1 MTSNIKK
8 FRCKTIF
15 NKVIRRL
22 NNNNGISW
30 HFKHRFG
37 NDIYVWDGNDWTYLT
52 GNPLKFTSGLSYWDA
67 RWDSIQTVLHDPR
80 PTEERFAVDERKSTT
95 KQQKDYDAFGTFY
108 ELMIERD
115 YTTAVTLNDDVLG
128 VVRGFL
134 TSP

>member
-8 FRCKTIF
+8 FRCKTLF
-15 NKVIRRL
+15 DKVVRRL
-22 NNNNGISW
+22 NNNGLSW

-37 NDIYVWDGNDWTYLT
+37 NDIYVWDGNDWAYLT

-108 ELMIERD
+108 ELMLERD
-115 YTTAVTLNDDVLG
+115 YTTAVTLNDDVLS